1 MMRAAYVPGPDRV
14 EVGDFAVPTANH
26 DGEVVVRML
35 WASICGSDVHH
46 VYHGYLKP
54 EGINQPGY
62 PGHEGVGVV
71 VESRSD
77 RFSTGDHVLTV
88 PASGRCFA
96 EYQLIDDQHVVS
108 LPADGDFP
116 RLLMAQQYG
125 TTLFAMRLFWTG
137 GPARTVAIIGAGSAG
152 LFFLQQV
159 RRLGFEQVVISDLNA
174 DRLAVAKALGADVT
188 VHAPRESL
196 IEATLDVTGGV
207 GADLVIEAAG
217 YDTLRADA
225 IAAVRSQGTV
235 GYFGLPES
243 QGLVPFPM
251 HAAYRK
257 AVRIQLASATQAEP
271 GLVAFHD
278 AVEHIRDGVVDVDY
292 CLGSNYSV
300 EQVPEALETARDQG
314 HGAVKL
320 SIDFGVSAPA
330 DPRT

>member
-1 MMRAAYVPGPDRV
+1 MRAAYVPGHNRV
-14 EVGDFAVPTANH
+14 EVGDFPVPTAH
-26 DGEVVVRML
+26 QAGDLVVRML
-35 WASICGSDVHH
+35 WASICGSDLHH
-46 VYHGYLKP
+46 IYHGYLKP
-54 EGINQPGY
+54 EGVNQPGY
-62 PGHEGVGVV
+62 PGHEGIGVV

-77 RFSTGDHVLTV
+77 RFAVGDHVLTV

-96 EYQLIDDQHVVS
+96 EYQLIDDLHVVA

-125 TTLFAMRLFWTG
+125 TTLFAMRMFWTA
-137 GPARTVAIIGAGSAG
+137 GPARTAAIIGAGSAG
-152 LFFLQQV
+152 LFFLQHV

-174 DRLAVAKALGADVT
+174 DRLAVAKSLGADVT
-188 VHAPRESL
+188 VLAPQESL
-196 IEATLDVTGGV
+196 IEATHDVSGGV

-217 YDTLRADA
+217 YDALRADA
-225 IAAVRSQGTV
+225 IAAVRNRGAV

-278 AVEHIRDGVVDVDY
+278 AVEHIRTGLIDVDY
-292 CLGSNYSV
+292 CLGNSYSV
-300 EQVPEALETARDQG
+300 EQIPAALERARDQG
-314 HGAVKL
+314 HGAIKL
-320 SIDFGVSAPA
+320 SIKF
-330 DPRT
+330 

>member
-14 EVGDFAVPTANH
+14 EVGDFPVPVTSGPG
-26 DGEVVVRML
+26 DLVVRML

-46 VYHGYLKP
+46 IYHGYLKP
-54 EGINQPGY
+54 EGLNQPGY

-77 RFSTGDHVLTV
+77 RFAVGDHVLTV

-96 EYQLIDDQHVVS
+96 EYQLIDDLHVVS

-125 TTLFAMRLFWTG
+125 TTLFAMRLFWAG
-137 GPARTVAIIGAGSAG
+137 GPARTAAIIGAGSAG
-152 LFFLQQV
+152 LFFLQHA
-159 RRLGFEQVVISDLNA
+159 RRLGFEQVVISDLNT
-174 DRLAVAKALGADVT
+174 DRLAVARSLGADVT
-188 VHAPRESL
+188 VHAPAESL
-196 IEATLDVTGGV
+196 IEATLDVTDGA

-225 IAAVRSQGTV
+225 IAAVRKQGTV

-257 AVRIQLASATQAEP
+257 AARIQLASATQSEP

-278 AVEHIRDGVVDVDY
+278 AVEHIRTGVVDVDY
-292 CLGSNYSV
+292 CLGTPYTV
-300 EQVPEALETARDQG
+300 EQVPAALETARDQG
-314 HGAVKL
+314 HGAVKM
-320 SIDFGVSAPA
+320 SIALGPA
-330 DPRT
+330 GTADTHS